1 MCVAT
6 KDGLPTSMQDEIED
20 KDKDYHSFPHK
31 EWCDLLSTMEAKDNR
46 KRTTDQIKILAA
58 SKAVPANYFSNV
70 SAKVTLKNKAS
81 TCAIH
86 TRKQQGKKNPN
97 HKGSQRYCVL
107 CKKTGMPERKYK
119 LYSSENCFGCRSDHK
134 SIKEGLVGILINRN
148 NAVKQYQKSENKWKR
163 EMKPLKKQKKCYL
176 VRPGAPVHVVNRRRS
191 IRSAPRNPRNTS
203 PLAVVALAVIMIPP
217 SLVILSEMK

>member
-119 LYSSENCFGCRSDHK
+119 LYSSENCFGCRSDHE

-148 NAVKQYQKSENKWKR
+148 KAVKQYQKSENKWKR
-163 EMKPLKKQKKCYL
+163 EMKPLKKQNKMLFSKTRCSGSRREPKKI
-176 VRPGAPVHVVNRRRS
+176 NK
-191 IRSAPRNPRNTS
+191 IRAKESKKHKS
-203 PLAVVALAVIMIPP
+203 SSSSSSSSDYDS
-217 SLVILSEMK
+217 SLSSDIE